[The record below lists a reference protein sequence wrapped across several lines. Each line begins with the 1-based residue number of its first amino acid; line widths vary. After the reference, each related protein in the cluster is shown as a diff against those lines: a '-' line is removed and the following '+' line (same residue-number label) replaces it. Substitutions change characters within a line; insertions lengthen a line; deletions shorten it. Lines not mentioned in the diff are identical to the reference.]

1 MYSYSRQSI
10 KNGHSRY
17 IPITR
22 YYSIIL
28 SHSSSTV
35 SFILHYIHDTLQD
48 TTHALAAVT
57 CLPHHA
63 RIATGARVSL
73 ITIATSLAH
82 QLSERNRR
90 QVCVC
95 TTGTAREKPEQR
107 ATWVSFTSTG
117 CSLAPLSLVVLR
129 RLARDMEGKLWSPG
143 RAFSSPCLAGCRRP
157 DTVPRIM
164 LQIRWPGSFTAQYK
178 THASPAIGMFSY
190 APENSVL
197 SLLAR
202 KPICNHELT
211 YKSPS
216 PSFRIYVLSRCP
228 AYLHTCTGYR
238 LTG

>member
-1 MYSYSRQSI
+1 MYMYSRQSI
-10 KNGHSRY
+10 KNGHSSL
-17 IPITR
+17 PF
-22 YYSIIL
+22 L
-28 SHSSSTV
+28 SSYTT
-35 SFILHYIHDTLQD
+35 Y
-48 TTHALAAVT
+48 TTHYTTHYTTLHMPWQLSPICPIMPELPLEPVSHLSLL
-57 CLPHHA
+57 LPHLL
-63 RIATGARVSL
+63 TNC
-73 ITIATSLAH
+73 
-82 QLSERNRR
+82 QNEKRR

-117 CSLAPLSLVVLR
+117 CSLAPLSLVVLWR
-129 RLARDMEGKLWSPG
+129 GQHSRDMEGKLWRPG
-143 RAFSSPCLAGCRRP
+143 RAFPSPCLAGCRRP

-202 KPICNHELT
+202 KPICNLELT

-216 PSFRIYVLSRCP
+216 PSFRIYVPFRCP

>member
-1 MYSYSRQSI
+1 MELVHVLATEHQKRSFEVHTNYQVLFHHLP
-10 KNGHSRY
+10 K
-17 IPITR
+17 PFK
-22 YYSIIL
+22 
-28 SHSSSTV
+28 STV
-35 SFILHYIHDTLQD
+35 SFILHYTTLHTPWQLSPVCPIMPESPLEPVS
-48 TTHALAAVT
+48 HLSLL
-57 CLPHHA
+57 LPHLL
-63 RIATGARVSL
+63 TNC
-73 ITIATSLAH
+73 
-82 QLSERNRR
+82 QNEKRR

-129 RLARDMEGKLWSPG
+129 RLARDMEGKLWSPS

-178 THASPAIGMFSY
+178 THASPTIGMLSY

-202 KPICNHELT
+202 KPVCNHELT

-216 PSFRIYVLSRCP
+216 PSFRIYVPFRCP